1 MDGVDAVCDGGIS
14 FGMTCPSLT
23 YRKSGSL
30 NHSRH
35 YN

>member
-1 MDGVDAVCDGGIS
+1 MDGVDAIRDGGIS
-14 FGMTCPSLT
+14 FSMTCTSLT
-23 YRKSGSL
+23 FRKSGSL